1 MRIRFGFLN
10 IFFFYK
16 GDYIKG
22 KDLKSVGIK
31 ILNQIVSGVAAMS
44 HPIVDGEIV
53 IHRDLKVDNILIQ
66 ISPNGDPI
74 VKIAD
79 FGCAIKIKEDKLA
92 DGPVGS
98 LRES

>member
-1 MRIRFGFLN
+1 
-10 IFFFYK
+10 
-16 GDYIKG
+16 
-22 KDLKSVGIK
+22 LKNVWIK

-44 HPIVDGEIV
+44 DPIFDDEIV

-79 FGCAIKIKEDKLA
+79 FGCAIKIKKDKLA
-92 DGPVGS
+92 VGPVGS
-98 LRES
+98 IRES